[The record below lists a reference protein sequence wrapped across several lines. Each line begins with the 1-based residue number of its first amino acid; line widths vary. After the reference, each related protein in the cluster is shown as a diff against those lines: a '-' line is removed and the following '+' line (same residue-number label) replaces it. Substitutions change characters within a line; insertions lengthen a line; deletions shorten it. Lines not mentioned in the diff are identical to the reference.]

1 MVAKKLLINLENDRM
16 ESFEKYVIGGVFD
29 ANLDETINYR
39 SSWSA
44 KFRNIDIHDGCRIL
58 WPERGVPNNCK
69 TVFVFD
75 NHEDKKFFQTFLGTI
90 GLHILED
97 ILFQKG
103 IMAWKMRER

>member
-1 MVAKKLLINLENDRM
+1 MEIQQIWRNFKYRRYLAYEKYPVKRRIWQTFSVVAKKLLINLENDRM
-16 ESFEKYVIGGVFD
+16 ES
-29 ANLDETINYR
+29 
-39 SSWSA
+39 
-44 KFRNIDIHDGCRIL
+44 HDGCRIL